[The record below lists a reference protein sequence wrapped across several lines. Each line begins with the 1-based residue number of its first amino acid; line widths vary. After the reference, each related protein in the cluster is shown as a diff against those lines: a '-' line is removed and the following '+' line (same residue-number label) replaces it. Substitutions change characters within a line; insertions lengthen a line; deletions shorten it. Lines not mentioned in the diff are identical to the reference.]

1 MSQGYHRSWGHE
13 VMEITSAG
21 DLMAGEPVEAAS
33 FHARGFSGFRMLGGS
48 SALAPLLIVVSP
60 PTLDLLSHQLKVLLR
75 PVDTY

>member
-1 MSQGYHRSWGHE
+1 MVRGAETPRAADRSTLCE
-13 VMEITSAG
+13 FCALSVSRPA
-21 DLMAGEPVEAAS
+21 DY
-33 FHARGFSGFRMLGGS
+33 FRRMLGGS